1 VHCDE
6 HLRDRVQ
13 LRFSVTDT
21 GIGIPR
27 EKHSTIFEAFS
38 QADGSTTRRFGGT
51 GLGLTIS
58 STLVRLMGGR
68 IWVDSEPGHGST
80 FQFTST
86 FSVADLPSR
95 SYDPILVGLP
105 VLIVDD
111 NDVNRRIFNEILT
124 RWRMKPVAVESGAA
138 ALAALADASRRG
150 MPFSLVLLDANM
162 PEMDGFTVAEQM
174 ASQPDLGGATIMMLT
189 SSGQFG
195 DSTRCRELGISAYLT
210 KPIRQADLYVA
221 MCDTLLAHAPRRDEQ
236 RAAAEAIDQ
245 QPSQRARILLAED
258 NLVNQRVAVGLL
270 TRRGHVVDVANN
282 GVEALAA
289 LEKTN
294 YDVVLMDIQM
304 PEMGGIEATLAI
316 REREAADG
324 RHTRIVAMTAH
335 AMAGDRERYLASGM
349 DGYLSK
355 PIDQRTLYAAVE
367 MPLATAGRTR
377 PEPRATAAVPPIVW
391 DELRR
396 RLGDDDLVGEIV
408 VLFLADLPARLAAIK
423 AAVETRDSK
432 ALRIAAHALK
442 GSAANMSA
450 MPASEC
456 ASALELMAARGSV
469 DPIVIDAAW
478 MRLEVECGRLVVAL
492 RDVAS
497 VQR

>member
-1 VHCDE
+1 
-6 HLRDRVQ
+6 
-13 LRFSVTDT
+13 
-21 GIGIPR
+21 
-27 EKHSTIFEAFS
+27 
-38 QADGSTTRRFGGT
+38 
-51 GLGLTIS
+51 
-58 STLVRLMGGR
+58 VRLMGGR
-68 IWVDSEPGHGST
+68 IWVESELGHGST
-80 FQFTST
+80 FQFSAT
-86 FSVADLPSR
+86 FAVTELQSR
-95 SYDPILVGLP
+95 SYDPVLVNLP

-111 NDVNRRIFNEILT
+111 NEVNRRIFHEMLT
-124 RWRMKPVAVESGAA
+124 RWRMKPVAVDSGRA

-150 MPFSLVLLDANM
+150 TPFSLVLLDANM
-162 PEMDGFTVAEQM
+162 PEMDGFMVAEKM

-210 KPIRQADLYVA
+210 KPIRQADLYIA
-221 MCDTLLAHAPRRDEQ
+221 MCDTLQAHAPRRGDE
-236 RAAAEAIDQ
+236 RPAAAAIEP
-245 QPSQRARILLAED
+245 QPPQPAQRARILLAED
-258 NLVNQRVAVGLL
+258 NLVNQRVAIGLL
-270 TRRGHVVDVANN
+270 TRRGHIVDVANN
-282 GVEALAA
+282 GIEALAA
-289 LEKTN
+289 LDQTN

-316 REREAADG
+316 RTREAGTG

-367 MPLATAGRTR
+367 MPLASAGRMR
-377 PEPRATAAVPPIVW
+377 PEPPRAAAVPPIAW

-396 RLGDDDLVGEIV
+396 RLGDDELLGEIV
-408 VLFLADLPARLAAIK
+408 GLFLADLPSRLAAIK
-423 AAVETRDSK
+423 TAVDARDSK

-450 MPASEC
+450 APASEC
-456 ASALELMAARGSV
+456 ASALELMAERGSV

-478 MRLEVECGRLVVAL
+478 MRLELECGRLATAL
-492 RDVAS
+492 RDVTPG